1 MFTRTLVH
9 LLAKALVAGDAEPD
23 AVVERATRILGH
35 RWQWLRPLAVRYL
48 ETFSK
53 QTRPRYREAH
63 AFLKRDEGFDQAVQ
77 RHFQSLEIAQ
87 WLQDSPTMLPVKAAE
102 NWLLPP
108 IATTMELA
116 NWLQVK
122 PGELDWFADLGALG
136 YKRRNVHLRHY
147 WYRVLR
153 KDSGNIRLIEA
164 PKERLKKLQ
173 QQVLSGILEQIPMLD
188 AVHGFRKGRSIQT
201 FCAPHVGQRTVLKM
215 DLQDFFPSISGVRLQ
230 ALFRTFG
237 YPERVADLLG
247 GLCSNA
253 TPKDIWDGAS
263 WDTRMQY
270 ARPHLPQ
277 GAPTSPALANLCFYG
292 ADCRLRGLAEAVGA
306 RYTRYADDLA
316 FSGDA
321 EFGRCV
327 ERFGIQVAAIV
338 AEEGFAVNHR
348 KTRVMR
354 RSVRQHLAGLVV
366 NERANVRRTDYDTL
380 KAILTNCV
388 RFGVES
394 QNREGHSDF
403 RAHLTGRVAFV
414 KAVNAEKG
422 RKLERLLDKIQS

>member
-1 MFTRTLVH
+1 
-9 LLAKALVAGDAEPD
+9 
-23 AVVERATRILGH
+23 
-35 RWQWLRPLAVRYL
+35 
-48 ETFSK
+48 
-53 QTRPRYREAH
+53 
-63 AFLKRDEGFDQAVQ
+63 
-77 RHFQSLEIAQ
+77 
-87 WLQDSPTMLPVKAAE
+87 
-102 NWLLPP
+102 
-108 IATTMELA
+108 
-116 NWLQVK
+116 
-122 PGELDWFADLGALG
+122 
-136 YKRRNVHLRHY
+136 
-147 WYRVLR
+147 
-153 KDSGNIRLIEA
+153 
-164 PKERLKKLQ
+164 
-173 QQVLSGILEQIPMLD
+173 
-188 AVHGFRKGRSIQT
+188 
-201 FCAPHVGQRTVLKM
+201 
-215 DLQDFFPSISGVRLQ
+215 
-230 ALFRTFG
+230 
-237 YPERVADLLG
+237 
-247 GLCSNA
+247 
-253 TPKDIWDGAS
+253 
-263 WDTRMQY
+263 
-270 ARPHLPQ
+270 
-277 GAPTSPALANLCFYG
+277 
-292 ADCRLRGLAEAVGA
+292 
-306 RYTRYADDLA
+306 LA